1 MTEEDG
7 RIAISARSEEDIVRL
22 TEAIGD
28 KINSGR
34 AECSMLVPYTDG
46 GVLARLME
54 RYEVTET
61 EYLPEGTK
69 IRLFCTREDYLRY
82 QKYLL

>member
-1 MTEEDG
+1 
-7 RIAISARSEEDIVRL
+7 
-22 TEAIGD
+22 
-28 KINSGR
+28 
-34 AECSMLVPYTDG
+34 MLIPYTDG

-69 IRLFCTREDYLRY
+69 IRLFCMREDYLRY